1 MGVEVRVG
9 LRRCWVTT
17 SIPVRWPGSAR
28 PGRAR
33 PRDRRPPA
41 PRRMA
46 LRDHRPGGA
55 AAVRRDHPPPPVGS
69 VVHRAGG
76 RDRRTPHPRREPARA
91 GDRDGRQPG
100 AHRRGLGH
108 RGRRHHPPLHRP
120 QSARPQSA
128 RPQSADRNQPDR
140 NQPDR
145 NQPDR
150 NQPDR
155 NQRDRDKPDKP
166 DGARRDQH
174 RPELDAHP
182 DERLPRSALRR
193 HVQIRD
199 RTCVGPGCRRRSR
212 RCDQDHTVAYQAG
225 GTLLRLI
232 WDRCAATTTCSRPT
246 AAGHC
251 SSLSLAGSCGP
262 PRSRPATRFGPNPS
276 SRRYRSRA
284 RRRRIPR
291 TTNRHL
297 PPRRPSRSGHPHRSH
312 PGRHRRNPRR
322 LTPTSSRRSE
332 QRATPPHDRPNLRH
346 VPSIGVA
353 SVGRVDGGCGGRPPP
368 GIRRRYRM
376 KALVYH
382 EPGRKA
388 QGLAVVR

>member
-1 MGVEVRVG
+1 MP
-9 LRRCWVTT
+9 
-17 SIPVRWPGSAR
+17 IPMSGCP
-28 PGRAR
+28 
-33 PRDRRPPA
+33 
-41 PRRMA
+41 A
-46 LRDHRPGGA
+46 LRCAATSRSATAPVWGRGVGAGRGA
-55 AAVRRDHPPPPVGS
+55 AT
-69 VVHRAGG
+69 
-76 RDRRTPHPRREPARA
+76 RTTRSPTRPA
-91 GDRDGRQPG
+91 
-100 AHRRGLGH
+100 
-108 RGRRHHPPLHRP
+108 
-120 QSARPQSA
+120 AR
-128 RPQSADRNQPDR
+128 
-140 NQPDR
+140 
-145 NQPDR
+145 
-150 NQPDR
+150 
-155 NQRDRDKPDKP
+155 
-166 DGARRDQH
+166 
-174 RPELDAHP
+174 
-182 DERLPRSALRR
+182 
-193 HVQIRD
+193 
-199 RTCVGPGCRRRSR
+199 
-212 RCDQDHTVAYQAG
+212 
-225 GTLLRLI
+225 LLRLI

-332 QRATPPHDRPNLRH
+332 QRATPPHDRPDLRH

-376 KALVYH
+376 KALVSRG
-382 EPGRKA
+382 PGRKA